1 MDWLDLLPVHG
12 TLKSL
17 LQHHNSK
24 ASILQCSAVFT
35 VQLAHPYMT
44 TGKTIALTNVSAF
57 DTLIFVEPIIEFLI
71 CNALNFRETKILRY
85 KMYIAKLVT
94 TANANNV
101 VVSLNFHID
110 YNKGV

>member
-1 MDWLDLLPVHG
+1 M
-12 TLKSL
+12 
-17 LQHHNSK
+17 N
-24 ASILQCSAVFT
+24 
-35 VQLAHPYMT
+35 
-44 TGKTIALTNVSAF
+44 TGKTIALTRR
-57 DTLIFVEPIIEFLI
+57 TFLGQVMSLVFNMLSRLVI
-71 CNALNFRETKILRY
+71 TFIPRSERLNFRETKILRY